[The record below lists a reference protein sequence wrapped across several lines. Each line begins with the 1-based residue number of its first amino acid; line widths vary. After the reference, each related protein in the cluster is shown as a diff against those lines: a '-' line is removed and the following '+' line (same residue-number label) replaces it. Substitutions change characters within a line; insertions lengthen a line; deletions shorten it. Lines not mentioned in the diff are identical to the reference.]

1 MNRGDWIRIV
11 LVLHVLGA
19 IAGLGTNLTF
29 GLIMAIGERTGGQAR
44 VFAIR
49 TIQTLD
55 RRLANPAYMAQLATG
70 LVLVWLSKIDLFGT
84 SWLLLGI
91 GLYVAV
97 AVLGITVYGPVLRKQ
112 AALAEQLATEG
123 GGANAVTEEY
133 RELAHRS
140 TMLGVLAT
148 VMVVVIVV
156 LMVAQ
161 PQLW

>member
-1 MNRGDWIRIV
+1 VDRGDWIRIV

-29 GLIMAIGERTGGQAR
+29 GLIMAIGETGGQGR

-55 RRLANPAYMAQLATG
+55 RRLANPAYMAQLVTG
-70 LVLVWLSKIDLFGT
+70 LVLVWLLKIDLFGT

-91 GLYVAV
+91 AFYVAV
-97 AVLGITVYGPVLRKQ
+97 AVLGVTVYGPVMRKQ
-112 AALAEQLATEG
+112 AAMAEELAVDGSA
-123 GGANAVTEEY
+123 ATEEY
-133 RELAHRS
+133 REVAHRS

-148 VMVVVIVV
+148 VTVVVIVA
-156 LMVAQ
+156 LMVTQ

>member
-1 MNRGDWIRIV
+1 M

-29 GLIMAIGERTGGQAR
+29 GLIMAFGERTGGHAR

-55 RRLANPAYMAQLATG
+55 RRLANPAYVAQLATG

-91 GLYVAV
+91 GLYAAV
-97 AVLGITVYGPVLRKQ
+97 AVLGVTVYGPVLRKQ
-112 AALAEQLATEG
+112 TALAEQLAADGEEG
-123 GGANAVTEEY
+123 TAADY
-133 RELAHRS
+133 REVARRS

-148 VMVVVIVV
+148 IMVVAIVA
-156 LMVAQ
+156 LMVAK